1 MKKTK
6 ISNSELQSSLSGKT
20 YIFPKYTTQIMN
32 LANSNAQGTR
42 PKVVGQMSD
51 LIQEF
56 PGNNI
61 REWEEWYLANH
72 PDAINNATSKIWNM
86 IQEFQKVIGSI
97 DENMIKEWVEELVIV
112 KTYSGLKFQ
121 DAILKKVADE
131 TNSAYRLANPEEE
144 SKGID
149 GYINDTA
156 ISIKPITY
164 KTKNLSEN
172 IEVPII
178 FYDKKKDGISIEY
191 NL

>member
-6 ISNSELQSSLSGKT
+6 ISNSELQSTLSGKT
-20 YIFPKYTTQIMN
+20 YNFPKYTTQIMN

-56 PGNNI
+56 TGNNMN
-61 REWEEWYLANH
+61 EWEKWYLAKH

-121 DAILKKVADE
+121 DAILKRVAEE
-131 TNSAYRLANPEEE
+131 TKSTYRLANPEEE

-149 GYINDTA
+149 GFINKTA
-156 ISIKPITY
+156 VSIKPITY
-164 KTKNLSEN
+164 KTKNLSEI
-172 IEVPII
+172 IEEPII

>member
-121 DAILKKVADE
+121 DAILKRVAEE
-131 TNSAYRLANPEEE
+131 TNSTYRLANPEEE

-149 GYINDTA
+149 GYVNNKA
-156 ISIKPITY
+156 ISVKPISY

-172 IEVPII
+172 IEEPII

-191 NL
+191 DL